1 VLSCCFKKA
10 SDKQHSLLNPMES
23 ILQALGSLILKAL
36 PTLVLVGLLHIYLKL
51 VFFKPLGRVL
61 DERYRATEGARKLA
75 EESLAQVTAKTA
87 EYEEALRAAR
97 AEIYQSQERAH
108 RELEQERTARLAEAR
123 EQAEATVKAAKDSLA
138 ADVAAAKVS
147 LARETESL
155 AQQIADAILEQ
166 KAA

>member
-1 VLSCCFKKA
+1 M
-10 SDKQHSLLNPMES
+10 DS
-23 ILQALGSLILKAL
+23 ILHALGSLILKAL
-36 PTLVLVGLLHIYLKL
+36 PTLLLVGLLHLYLKL

-61 DERYRATEGARKLA
+61 DARYRATEGARKLA
-75 EESLAQVTAKTA
+75 EESLARVTAKTA

-108 RELEQERTARLAEAR
+108 QRLEQERTARLAEAR
-123 EQAEATVKAAKDSLA
+123 AESEATLKAAKDALA
-138 ADVAAAKVS
+138 ADVAAAKVA
-147 LARETESL
+147 LARETETL